1 MPDFQVLELEV
12 GDDDGTLLLEEKDTL
27 DEEKKEESLREGNVA
42 LFFSGS
48 EEVCLATVYTLNTIP
63 DGLGAAARFSN
74 TLGAGKLKA
83 ASVAVKAQHK
93 GSCGP
98 RQNHGYSDV
107 FISCIGQLENCAFCW
122 QALRAYVDLGTYY
135 VFGIPVA
142 AALGFLFKLRGPAPW
157 IGLQAAMEPLFD

>member
-12 GDDDGTLLLEEKDTL
+12 GDDDGTLVLEEKDTL

-48 EEVCLATVYTLNTIP
+48 EE
-63 DGLGAAARFSN
+63 
-74 TLGAGKLKA
+74 
-83 ASVAVKAQHK
+83 QHK
-93 GSCGP
+93 GSCRP

-122 QALRAYVDLGTYY
+122 QALGAYVDLGTYN

-142 AALGFLFKLRGPAPW
+142 AALGFLFKLRGPTPW